1 MIFLRVSELTTHRRI
16 SETALFVFFVD
27 LAQKKTRPPF
37 QPPKG
42 SIVYYE
48 IPGQISLPKLRENG
62 LDMDALCRH
71 YVYITE
77 FLWNVGFFFSL
88 SRLGRMVPFFL
99 EICVIE
105 KKTFLWKVG
114 VLLYRLGWIL

>member
-1 MIFLRVSELTTHRRI
+1 WREEEKVDGILDEPSTHFDI
-16 SETALFVFFVD
+16 I
-27 LAQKKTRPPF
+27 KKYYPHFYFKQAKNR
-37 QPPKG
+37 

-77 FLWNVGFFFSL
+77 YLWRV
-88 SRLGRMVPFFL
+88 RD
-99 EICVIE
+99 
-105 KKTFLWKVG
+105 
-114 VLLYRLGWIL
+114 

>member
-1 MIFLRVSELTTHRRI
+1 MLERDCLLNVSPAAPP
-16 SETALFVFFVD
+16 ALPIIVSPYIRGG
-27 LAQKKTRPPF
+27 KKNIPAE
-37 QPPKG
+37 G

-77 FLWNVGFFFSL
+77 YLWRVRDFAEMDIIN
-88 SRLGRMVPFFL
+88 
-99 EICVIE
+99 
-105 KKTFLWKVG
+105 
-114 VLLYRLGWIL
+114 